1 MNLVMNK
8 NSMILLF
15 KQGKM
20 QAKHEIYLKYKGYNL
35 YWWNREAM
43 PFQPF
48 LILSN
53 GTFYKIN
60 IFVNTTFYKFLLNN
74 LLKTF
79 NDVSFISFH

>member
-35 YWWNREAM
+35 YW
-43 PFQPF
+43 
-48 LILSN
+48 
-53 GTFYKIN
+53 
-60 IFVNTTFYKFLLNN
+60 
-74 LLKTF
+74 
-79 NDVSFISFH
+79 